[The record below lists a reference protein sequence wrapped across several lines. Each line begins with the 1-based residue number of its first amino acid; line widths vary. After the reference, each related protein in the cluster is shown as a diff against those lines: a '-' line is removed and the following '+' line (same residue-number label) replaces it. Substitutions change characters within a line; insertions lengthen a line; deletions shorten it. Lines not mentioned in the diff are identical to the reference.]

1 MSVYHFGAVGDGKA
15 DDTQALQ
22 HALDAGD
29 GILELEKGTYRI
41 TQPLIINTVE
51 NGYGGISGRSG
62 ASRIVMEGAGPAVRV
77 VGNHNGTASPATYQ
91 ASTWE
96 KERMPILE
104 GYEILGKHPEAV
116 GDESQ
121 NQ

>member
-1 MSVYHFGAVGDGKA
+1 MNAGISGCSQKRIRPGQDRLSTVEYVIANDWKSSMSVYHFGAVGDGKA

-51 NGYGGISGRSG
+51 NGYG
-62 ASRIVMEGAGPAVRV
+62 
-77 VGNHNGTASPATYQ
+77 
-91 ASTWE
+91 
-96 KERMPILE
+96 
-104 GYEILGKHPEAV
+104 
-116 GDESQ
+116 
-121 NQ
+121 

>member
-41 TQPLIINTVE
+41 T
-51 NGYGGISGRSG
+51 
-62 ASRIVMEGAGPAVRV
+62 
-77 VGNHNGTASPATYQ
+77 
-91 ASTWE
+91 
-96 KERMPILE
+96 
-104 GYEILGKHPEAV
+104 
-116 GDESQ
+116 
-121 NQ
+121 